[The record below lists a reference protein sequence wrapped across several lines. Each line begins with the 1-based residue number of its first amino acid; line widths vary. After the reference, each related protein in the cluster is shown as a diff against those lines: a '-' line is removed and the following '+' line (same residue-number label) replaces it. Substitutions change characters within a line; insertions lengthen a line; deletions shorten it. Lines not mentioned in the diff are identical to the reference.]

1 MTSHRLIQ
9 AALDAAS
16 APALATVVER
26 MADTPL
32 PGPAMAAV
40 IRAFA
45 RAVGADLGEAEAPPE
60 AYPTLN
66 AFFTRGLKPGLRPVA
81 AAPLVSPADGRLSCF
96 GRLDGAAALPDGVS
110 VKGQTWTAA
119 ELLGHEAPELAFGHV
134 AVVYLSPRDY
144 HRVHAPVAGTV
155 TRVSAI
161 PGARYPVNGLG
172 LRHVPG
178 LFARNLRTVVTLE
191 TPLGGRM
198 HVVLVGATNV
208 GRITTSV
215 AVGDVVA
222 AGDEL
227 GRFNLG
233 STVVLLW
240 PEGAFGGSE
249 AGPADRAVRMG
260 EALVEGAR
268 ASAGT

>member
-1 MTSHRLIQ
+1 MKRHPLLM
-9 AALDAAS
+9 AALDAAAS
-16 APALATVVER
+16 PGLAAAVER
-26 MADTPL
+26 FADTPL
-32 PGPAMAAV
+32 PQPAMAGL

-45 RAVGADLGEAEAPPE
+45 RAVGADLSEAEAPPE

-66 AFFTRGLKPGLRPVA
+66 AFFTRGLRPGLRPVA
-81 AAPLVSPADGRLSCF
+81 SAPIVSPADGRLSCF
-96 GRLDGAAALPDGVS
+96 GRLDGDGALPDGVS

-119 ELLGHEAPELAFGHV
+119 ELLGRADPALAHGHV

-144 HRVHAPVAGTV
+144 HRVHAPVGGTV
-155 TRVSAI
+155 SRVAAI
-161 PGARYPVNGLG
+161 PGARYPVNALG
-172 LRHVPG
+172 LRNVPG
-178 LFARNLRTVVTLE
+178 LFARNLRTVVTLA
-191 TPLGGRM
+191 TPSGADL

-208 GRITTSV
+208 GRITSSV

-240 PEGAFGGSE
+240 PEGAFAGAAAGASE
-249 AGPADRAVRMG
+249 RAVRVG
-260 EALVEGAR
+260 EALV
-268 ASAGT
+268 S